1 MSSSKHMSGS
11 IPGSP
16 TISQM
21 LLKCYSFQRGTKF
34 FFITL
39 ERKIDEKFHAF
50 SDFGTKPITKYK
62 PRQIHDF
69 LDYLIDECD
78 LSNNTAN
85 HYAAMIIKV
94 CKQAYKNQD
103 IERVPDFTWKR
114 VKNAHR
120 MSYFTPE
127 QVDQVV
133 EYFRNS
139 EKHNW
144 MAPMVLI
151 AANKGMRVGE
161 ILSISP
167 NTIFANTEGKPYVHL
182 MYTKNGDERY
192 VYLNAKARQA
202 LRELDD
208 WPKNHYIMYNFYA
221 SWKCLRRDVF
231 NGENGSFSTQC
242 DTPLPQGWP
251 MSLGLTTQSL
261 PK

>member
-1 MSSSKHMSGS
+1 MAENFDG
-11 IPGSP
+11 
-16 TISQM
+16 
-21 LLKCYSFQRGTKF
+21 
-34 FFITL
+34 
-39 ERKIDEKFHAF
+39 F
-50 SDFGTKPITKYK
+50 SDFGTRTITKYK

-69 LDYLIDECD
+69 LDYLTDECD

-94 CKQAYKNQD
+94 FKRAYRNQD
-103 IERVPDFTWKR
+103 IERVTDFTWKK

-127 QVDQVV
+127 QVDQVA

-192 VYLNAKARQA
+192 IYLNVKARQA
-202 LRELDD
+202 LRKLDD
-208 WPKNHYIMYNFYA
+208 GPKNHYIMCNFYA
-221 SWKCLRRDVF
+221 AWKCLRRDVL
-231 NGENGSFSTQC
+231 NGDEKLVFHSLRHTFATRLANEFRLNNTVIAKIMGHRSLVTTSKYVKLMPEVQQSVC
-242 DTPLPQGWP
+242 DT
-251 MSLGLTTQSL
+251 M
-261 PK
+261 